1 MFRFEKICQIHY
13 YIEKNGIFIL
23 GLQGVKTGDTRPE
36 VLKG

>member
-1 MFRFEKICQIHY
+1 MFRFEKICQIHHL
-13 YIEKNGIFIL
+13 ETNGIFIL